1 MYKNIFYTTLILLN
15 ATLRKFLYMIVVMYY
30 FEIVSQQFIVG
41 LKQVFHVMESGPLHY
56 FTPGDDEQ
64 QNKPH

>member
-1 MYKNIFYTTLILLN
+1 MCKNIFYTTLILLN

-41 LKQVFHVMESGPLHY
+41 LKQVFHVMESGPHLY
-56 FTPGDDEQ
+56 FTPRGDEQ

>member
-1 MYKNIFYTTLILLN
+1 MRKNIFYTTLILLN

-41 LKQVFHVMESGPLHY
+41 LKQVFHVMESGPLLY
-56 FTPGDDEQ
+56 FTPGGDDQ
-64 QNKPH
+64 QTKPH